1 MSQFVKDI
9 YISEKKYQNIC
20 NLQDKTGCKKYVLV
34 IAIAKSMSLSL
45 SILIITKFKS
55 QNLLK
60 ANNNLF
66 KKLGSSHFL
75 VIFCMPWKLSHLISI
90 DFLFVSLFPC
100 LSTCKENQNGAC
112 IFLLD
117 IPLIEQSR
125 DLIG

>member
-20 NLQDKTGCKKYVLV
+20 NLHDKTGCKKYVLV
-34 IAIAKSMSLSL
+34 IAIAKSMPLSL

-66 KKLGSSHFL
+66 KNLGSFHFL
-75 VIFCMPWKLSHLISI
+75 VIFCMPWKLLHLISK

-117 IPLIEQSR
+117 IPLIKQSR

>member
-9 YISEKKYQNIC
+9 YVSEKKYQNIC
-20 NLQDKTGCKKYVLV
+20 NLHDKTGCEKYVLI
-34 IAIAKSMSLSL
+34 IAIAKSMPLSL

-60 ANNNLF
+60 VNNNLF

-75 VIFCMPWKLSHLISI
+75 VIFCMPWKLSHLISK

>member
-9 YISEKKYQNIC
+9 YVSEKKYQNIC
-20 NLQDKTGCKKYVLV
+20 NLHDKTGCEKYVLI
-34 IAIAKSMSLSL
+34 IAIAKSMPLSL

-60 ANNNLF
+60 VNNNLF

-75 VIFCMPWKLSHLISI
+75 VIFCIPSKLSHLISK

-100 LSTCKENQNGAC
+100 LSACKENQNGAC

-117 IPLIEQSR
+117 IPLIKQSR